1 MAADVMQGCR
11 PGSAQLLGGLGSR
24 LRSGVLS
31 LSLFTLR
38 VARFLFLFCFRAR
51 GAYRPAAT
59 RAQKFCKQVSFFRP
73 VFACAHLFVSRFLVC
88 PTHPLRVPLRECS
101 EGCVIA
107 RIVSR
112 PFRFVLNALYC
123 KRTRTILHAWRLTLC
138 KGVGPAVHSY

>member
-88 PTHPLRVPLRECS
+88 ARVQASDVSWNDFFIRHLHLSRTLATS
-101 EGCVIA
+101 SSLFA
-107 RIVSR
+107 RCCKWCLQHLLWSR
-112 PFRFVLNALYC
+112 C
-123 KRTRTILHAWRLTLC
+123 WLHR
-138 KGVGPAVHSY
+138 

>member
-24 LRSGVLS
+24 LRSGVFS

-73 VFACAHLFVSRFLVC
+73 VFCLRALVRVAFSCLSHPPTACA
-88 PTHPLRVPLRECS
+88 P
-101 EGCVIA
+101 
-107 RIVSR
+107 
-112 PFRFVLNALYC
+112 
-123 KRTRTILHAWRLTLC
+123 
-138 KGVGPAVHSY
+138 

>member
-24 LRSGVLS
+24 LRSGVFS

-59 RAQKFCKQVSFFRP
+59 RAQNFVNRFPSLGLFLLARTCSCR
-73 VFACAHLFVSRFLVC
+73 VFLFVPPTHCVC
-88 PTHPLRVPLRECS
+88 PLEN
-101 EGCVIA
+101 A
-107 RIVSR
+107 RRGVSSLALCLD
-112 PFRFVLNALYC
+112 RFALF
-123 KRTRTILHAWRLTLC
+123 
-138 KGVGPAVHSY
+138 